1 MSEPR
6 GTFCLVLHSHLPWVA
21 HHGAWPVGE
30 EWLHQAWAGSYAPL
44 RRLLEDLAREGRRD
58 VLTLGVTPVLAAMLD
73 DPYSLRQHHTWL
85 ADAQLRAI
93 GMAAG
98 ATRDPVRRDEAA
110 RQFALSA
117 RALEEFER
125 HWSRGGSAALRPLID
140 AQVSE
145 LLGGPLTH
153 SFTPLLPNELAEA
166 TLRAGLDDAAL
177 RLGTRPAGIW
187 APECAYAPGLE
198 KLYAAAGVSHVVVDG
213 PTLLHVGATT
223 DRPWRLGESDVIA
236 FGRDLDVTYRVWSPR
251 RGYPGDPA
259 YLDFHS
265 YDHVWGFRTRRVTG
279 RDVDPHDKAAYEP
292 ELARDAVARHVA
304 DFVDVVVARLDA
316 IRDERHGQPG
326 LVVAAYDTELFGH
339 WWHEGVD
346 FLGGVLRALPEAGV
360 RVSTLRSALDD
371 VDEVAVH
378 PEPSSWGSGKDWQVW
393 NGAPVADIADTQAW
407 LASAALACLEET
419 HPRTHRS
426 RAHDQL
432 MHDTLLAL
440 SSDWAFMVTKD
451 SAAQYARSRF
461 DGHVSDASALIDA
474 LHRGDVDAAERAA
487 RDHSRHD
494 APFGHLD
501 ARRFLSSRP

>member
-1 MSEPR
+1 MTAPL

-44 RRLLEDLAREGRRD
+44 RRLLDDLAREGRRD

-73 DPYSLRQHHTWL
+73 DPYCLRQHHTWL
-85 ADAQLRAI
+85 ADAQLRAL
-93 GMAAG
+93 GMST
-98 ATRDPVRRDEAA
+98 ATDPQRRDEAA
-110 RQFALSA
+110 RQYALA
-117 RALEEFER
+117 TRGLAEFEG
-125 HWSRGGSAALRPLID
+125 HWGRGGSAALRPLVD
-140 AQVSE
+140 SGVVE

-166 TLRAGLDDAAL
+166 TLRSGLDDAAL
-177 RLGTRPAGIW
+177 RIGTRPAGIW

-213 PTLLHVGATT
+213 PTLLHVGAST
-223 DRPWRLGESDVIA
+223 DRPWRLGESGVIA

-265 YDHVWGFRTRRVTG
+265 YDHEWGFRTRRVTG
-279 RDVDPHDKAAYEP
+279 REIPPHDKAPYEP
-292 ELARDAVARHVA
+292 VMARDAVDRHVA
-304 DFVDVVVARLDA
+304 DFIGVVVDRLHE
-316 IRDERHGQPG
+316 IRDQREGRPG

-346 FLGGVLRALPEAGV
+346 FLGGILRGLPEAGV
-360 RVSTLRSALDD
+360 RVSTLRSSVDD
-371 VDEVAVH
+371 VDDLPVH
-378 PEPSSWGSGKDWQVW
+378 PEPSSWGSGKDWHVW
-393 NGAPVADIADTQAW
+393 NGEPVADIADTQRW
-407 LASAALACLEET
+407 LASAALDCLEAT

-432 MHDTLLAL
+432 VQDTLLAL

-451 SAAQYARSRF
+451 SAADYARARF
-461 DGHVSDASALIDA
+461 RGHVAAATDLIDA
-474 LHRGDVDAAERAA
+474 LAEGNSARATETA
-487 RDHSRHD
+487 RLHALVD

>member
-1 MSEPR
+1 MTAPL

-44 RRLLEDLAREGRRD
+44 RRLLDDLAREGRRD
-58 VLTLGVTPVLAAMLD
+58 VLTVGVTPVLAAMLD
-73 DPYSLRQHHTWL
+73 DPYCLRQHHTWL
-85 ADAQLRAI
+85 ADAQLRAL
-93 GMAAG
+93 GMST
-98 ATRDPVRRDEAA
+98 ATDPQRRDEAA
-110 RQFALSA
+110 RQYALA
-117 RALEEFER
+117 TRGLAEFEG
-125 HWSRGGSAALRPLID
+125 HWGRGGSAALRPLVD
-140 AQVSE
+140 SGVVE

-166 TLRAGLDDAAL
+166 TLRSGLDDAAL
-177 RLGTRPAGIW
+177 RIGTRPAGIW

-213 PTLLHVGATT
+213 PTLLHVGAST
-223 DRPWRLGESDVIA
+223 DRPWRLGESGVIA

-265 YDHVWGFRTRRVTG
+265 YDHEWGFRTRRVTG
-279 RDVDPHDKAAYEP
+279 REIPPHDKAPYEP
-292 ELARDAVARHVA
+292 VMARDAVDRHVA
-304 DFVDVVVARLDA
+304 DFIGVVVDRLHE
-316 IRDERHGQPG
+316 IRDQREGRPG

-346 FLGGVLRALPEAGV
+346 FLGGILRGLPEAGV
-360 RVSTLRSALDD
+360 RVSTLRSSVDD
-371 VDEVAVH
+371 VDDLPVH
-378 PEPSSWGSGKDWQVW
+378 PEPSSWGSGKDWHVW
-393 NGAPVADIADTQAW
+393 NGEPVADIADTQRW
-407 LASAALACLEET
+407 LASAALDCLEST

-432 MHDTLLAL
+432 VQDTLLAL

-451 SAAQYARSRF
+451 SAADYARARF
-461 DGHVSDASALIDA
+461 RGHVAAATDLIDA
-474 LHRGDVDAAERAA
+474 LAEGNSARATETA
-487 RDHSRHD
+487 RLHALVD

>member
-1 MSEPR
+1 MTAPL

-44 RRLLEDLAREGRRD
+44 RRLLDDLAREGRRD
-58 VLTLGVTPVLAAMLD
+58 VLTVGVTPVLAAMLD
-73 DPYSLRQHHTWL
+73 DPYCLRQHHTWL
-85 ADAQLRAI
+85 ADAQLRAL
-93 GMAAG
+93 GMST
-98 ATRDPVRRDEAA
+98 ATDPQRRDEAA
-110 RQFALSA
+110 RQYALA
-117 RALEEFER
+117 TRGLAEFEG
-125 HWSRGGSAALRPLID
+125 HWGRGGSAALRPLVD
-140 AQVSE
+140 SGVVE

-166 TLRAGLDDAAL
+166 TLRSGLDDAAL
-177 RLGTRPAGIW
+177 RIGTRPAGIW

-213 PTLLHVGATT
+213 PTLLHVGAST
-223 DRPWRLGESDVIA
+223 DRPWRLGESGVIA
-236 FGRDLDVTYRVWSPR
+236 FGRDLDVTYRVWSLR

-265 YDHVWGFRTRRVTG
+265 YDHEWGFRTRRVTG
-279 RDVDPHDKAAYEP
+279 REIPPHDKAPYEP
-292 ELARDAVARHVA
+292 VMARDAVDRHVA
-304 DFVDVVVARLDA
+304 DFIGVVVDRLHE
-316 IRDERHGQPG
+316 IRDQREGRPG

-346 FLGGVLRALPEAGV
+346 FLGGILRGLPEAGV
-360 RVSTLRSALDD
+360 RVSTLRSSVDD
-371 VDEVAVH
+371 VDDLPVH
-378 PEPSSWGSGKDWQVW
+378 PEPSSWGSGKDWHVW
-393 NGAPVADIADTQAW
+393 NGEPVADIADTQRW
-407 LASAALACLEET
+407 LASAALDCLEST

-432 MHDTLLAL
+432 VQDTLLAL

-451 SAAQYARSRF
+451 SAADYARARF
-461 DGHVSDASALIDA
+461 RGHVAAATDLIDA
-474 LHRGDVDAAERAA
+474 LAEGHSARATETA
-487 RDHSRHD
+487 RLHALVD

>member
-1 MSEPR
+1 MTAPL

-44 RRLLEDLAREGRRD
+44 RRLLDDLAREGRRD
-58 VLTLGVTPVLAAMLD
+58 VLTVGVTPVLAAMLD
-73 DPYSLRQHHTWL
+73 DPYCLRQHHTWL
-85 ADAQLRAI
+85 ADAQLRAL
-93 GMAAG
+93 GMST
-98 ATRDPVRRDEAA
+98 ATDPQRRDEAA
-110 RQFALSA
+110 RQYALA
-117 RALEEFER
+117 TRGLAEFEG
-125 HWSRGGSAALRPLID
+125 HWGRGGSAALRPLVD
-140 AQVSE
+140 SGVVE

-166 TLRAGLDDAAL
+166 TLRSGLDDAAL
-177 RLGTRPAGIW
+177 RIGTRPAGIW

-213 PTLLHVGATT
+213 PTLLHVGAST
-223 DRPWRLGESDVIA
+223 DRPWRLGESGVIA

-265 YDHVWGFRTRRVTG
+265 YDHEWGFRTRRVTG
-279 RDVDPHDKAAYEP
+279 REIPPHDKAPYEP
-292 ELARDAVARHVA
+292 VMARDAVDRHVA
-304 DFVDVVVARLDA
+304 DFIGVVVDRLHE
-316 IRDERHGQPG
+316 IRDQREGRPG

-346 FLGGVLRALPEAGV
+346 FLGGILRGLPEAGV
-360 RVSTLRSALDD
+360 RVSTLRSSVDD
-371 VDEVAVH
+371 VDDLPVH
-378 PEPSSWGSGKDWQVW
+378 PEPSSWGSGKDWHVW
-393 NGAPVADIADTQAW
+393 NGEPVADIADTQRW
-407 LASAALACLEET
+407 LASAALDCLEAT

-432 MHDTLLAL
+432 VQDTLLAL

-451 SAAQYARSRF
+451 SAADYARARF
-461 DGHVSDASALIDA
+461 RGHVVAATDLIDA
-474 LHRGDVDAAERAA
+474 LAEGNSARATETA
-487 RDHSRHD
+487 RLHALVD

>member
-1 MSEPR
+1 MTAPL

-44 RRLLEDLAREGRRD
+44 RRLLDDLAREGRRD

-85 ADAQLRAI
+85 ADAQLRAL
-93 GMAAG
+93 GMSTAA
-98 ATRDPVRRDEAA
+98 DPARRAEAA
-110 RQFALSA
+110 RQYALA
-117 RALEEFER
+117 TRGLAEFEG
-125 HWSRGGSAALRPLID
+125 HWGRGGSAALRPLVD
-140 AQVSE
+140 SGVVE
-145 LLGGPLTH
+145 VLGGPLTH
-153 SFTPLLPNELAEA
+153 SFTPLLPNELAES

-177 RLGTRPAGIW
+177 RIGTRPDGIW

-213 PTLLHVGATT
+213 PTLLHVGAST
-223 DRPWRLGESDVIA
+223 DRPWRLGESGVIA

-265 YDHVWGFRTRRVTG
+265 YDHEWGFRTRRVTG
-279 RDVDPHDKAAYEP
+279 REVPPHDKSPYEP
-292 ELARDAVARHVA
+292 AMARDAVDRHVA
-304 DFVDVVVARLDA
+304 DFISVVVDRLRE
-316 IRDERHGQPG
+316 IREQREGRPG

-346 FLGGVLRALPEAGV
+346 FLGGVLRGLPEANV
-360 RVSTLRSALDD
+360 RVSTLRASLAD
-371 VDEVAVH
+371 VDEVSVH
-378 PEPSSWGSGKDWQVW
+378 PEPSSWGSGKDWHVW
-393 NGAPVADIADTQAW
+393 NGEPVADIADTQRW
-407 LASAALACLEET
+407 LAAAALDCLEAT

-432 MHDTLLAL
+432 IQDTLLAL

-451 SAAQYARSRF
+451 SAAEYARARF
-461 DGHVSDASALIDA
+461 RGHVAAASDIIDA
-474 LHRGDVDAAERAA
+474 LCQGDSARATVTA
-487 RDHSRHD
+487 RSHALAD

>member
-1 MSEPR
+1 MTAPL

-44 RRLLEDLAREGRRD
+44 RRLLDDLAREGRRD
-58 VLTLGVTPVLAAMLD
+58 VLTVGVTPVLAAMLD
-73 DPYSLRQHHTWL
+73 DPYCLRQHHTWL
-85 ADAQLRAI
+85 ADAQLRAL
-93 GMAAG
+93 GMST
-98 ATRDPVRRDEAA
+98 ATDPQRRDEAA
-110 RQFALSA
+110 RQYALA
-117 RALEEFER
+117 TRGLAEFEG
-125 HWSRGGSAALRPLID
+125 HWGRGGSAALRPLVD
-140 AQVSE
+140 SGVVE

-166 TLRAGLDDAAL
+166 TLRSGLDDAAL
-177 RLGTRPAGIW
+177 RIGTRPAGIW

-213 PTLLHVGATT
+213 PTLLHVGAST
-223 DRPWRLGESDVIA
+223 DRPWRLGESGVIA

-265 YDHVWGFRTRRVTG
+265 YDHEWGFRTRRVTG
-279 RDVDPHDKAAYEP
+279 REIPPHDKAPYEP
-292 ELARDAVARHVA
+292 VMARDAVDRHVA
-304 DFVDVVVARLDA
+304 DFIGVVVDRLHE
-316 IRDERHGQPG
+316 IRDQREGRPG

-346 FLGGVLRALPEAGV
+346 FLGGILRGLPEAGV
-360 RVSTLRSALDD
+360 RVSTLRSSVDD
-371 VDEVAVH
+371 VDDLPVH
-378 PEPSSWGSGKDWQVW
+378 PEPSSWGSGKDWHVW
-393 NGAPVADIADTQAW
+393 NGEPVADIADTQRW
-407 LASAALACLEET
+407 LASAALDCLEST

-432 MHDTLLAL
+432 VQDTLLAL

-451 SAAQYARSRF
+451 SAADYARARF
-461 DGHVSDASALIDA
+461 RGHVAAATDLIDA
-474 LHRGDVDAAERAA
+474 LAEGHSARATETA
-487 RDHSRHD
+487 RLHALVD